1 MALYWPEAKFALER
15 TERHEEAPSEK
26 YPPDVL
32 VISVR
37 EEQVA
42 DPEFLE
48 EMRELVIRRTE
59 RFAAKGEKGSG
70 RPHAEAGIPSVS
82 DIFESLVA
90 DEADGHDGCDLD
102 EGSLEDCLGHALEI
116 GYGLATSGAPQVQL
130 VINGCRDVIVRP
142 SEVAD

>member
-1 MALYWPEAKFALER
+1 MALYWPEARFALDLMGEGEGR
-15 TERHEEAPSEK
+15 PGKR

-48 EMRELVIRRTE
+48 EMRELVVRRTE
-59 RFAAKGEKGSG
+59 RFGDKGEKACDKRARTEG
-70 RPHAEAGIPSVS
+70 GIPTIS
-82 DIFESLVA
+82 DIFEGLVA
-90 DEADGHDGCDLD
+90 DGDDGCPAD
-102 EGSLEDCLGHALEI
+102 EDDLEDCLGHALEI
-116 GYGLATSGAPQVQL
+116 GYGLAASGAPQVQL

-142 SEVAD
+142 GETDA